1 MKFSQ
6 IVAALGDEVT
16 ASSLAVE
23 SPTEGA
29 SDDVELTALA
39 AVQDAI
45 AHTLSYVESVRF
57 AEYIATTGASA
68 LVLPPNEDL
77 QAKAQARSIA
87 WVSVKNPRLAFA
99 RAIALFYQPFQQPPG
114 IHPSAVVDP
123 TAEIGEAVAIGPNA
137 VIQPNVKIGD
147 RACIHPNVVIYPGAT
162 IGPDTILHAGCVIH
176 ERTQIGANCV
186 IHSGAAIGSEG
197 FGFVPT
203 AEGWEKMH
211 QSGITVLEDGVE
223 IGCNSAVDRP
233 AVGETRIGRNTKLDN
248 MVHIAHGCNVGEA
261 VVMAAQVGIAGGV
274 TIGKRVILAGQ
285 VGVANEA
292 NVGDGVIASAKA
304 GIHHDIEPGET
315 VSGMPAIPHMVY
327 LRAAIVFKRL
337 PEMAKAIKSLQKAI
351 TENSGS

>member
-6 IVAALGDEVT
+6 IVTAFGDQVT
-16 ASSLAVE
+16 ASSLELKRPANEV
-23 SPTEGA
+23 
-29 SDDVELTALA
+29 SDDIELTEVA

-45 AHTLSYVESVRF
+45 ACNLSYVESARF

-68 LVLPPNEDL
+68 LILPSNKDL
-77 QAKAQARSIA
+77 QSKAQARSIA

-147 RACIHPNVVIYPGAT
+147 RTCIHPNVVIYPGAT

-176 ERTQIGANCV
+176 ERARIGANCV

-223 IGCNSAVDRP
+223 VGCNSTVDRP

-248 MVHIAHGCNVGEA
+248 MVHIAHGCTVGEA

-285 VGVANEA
+285 VGIANEA

-304 GIHHDIEPGET
+304 GIHHDIEAGET

-337 PEMAKAIKSLQKAI
+337 PEMAKAIKSLQKAV
-351 TENSGS
+351 TENKDG